1 MVQKK
6 HEINKKTKNKKK
18 TTFFDIFKKV
28 LFWLAFLSFL
38 ITTFWVLIFSAV
50 MRIETIQVFGAPED
64 EHKIIKIVE
73 DNIFGKYFD
82 LIPRNNLLT
91 FSSSKIKEEVLSN
104 FIMVRTIDIKRKFP
118 TEIRHDIEKREMFVI
133 WCSEKCWFVDERAET
148 FREIAKQ
155 DLEDTKEI
163 AIIADGSGKDVEN
176 GGKVADVKIIKL
188 CSNLSKTV
196 EEKSGINIDQK
207 SIYIPSPMS
216 GELRVKTVQGWEI
229 YFSTERPITTQ
240 ARILK
245 RILKS
250 KLVEEDLSQLE
261 YIDLRIKGK
270 AVYRFKNYEEREKEL
285 REIEIRGKTDEQ
297 EKRADAKK
305 GEKKDK
311 KKKE

>member
-1 MVQKK
+1 
-6 HEINKKTKNKKK
+6 
-18 TTFFDIFKKV
+18 
-28 LFWLAFLSFL
+28 
-38 ITTFWVLIFSAV
+38 
-50 MRIETIQVFGAPED
+50 
-64 EHKIIKIVE
+64 
-73 DNIFGKYFD
+73 
-82 LIPRNNLLT
+82 
-91 FSSSKIKEEVLSN
+91 
-104 FIMVRTIDIKRKFP
+104 
-118 TEIRHDIEKREMFVI
+118 
-133 WCSEKCWFVDERAET
+133 
-148 FREIAKQ
+148 
-155 DLEDTKEI
+155 
-163 AIIADGSGKDVEN
+163 
-176 GGKVADVKIIKL
+176 
-188 CSNLSKTV
+188 
-196 EEKSGINIDQK
+196 
-207 SIYIPSPMS
+207 MS